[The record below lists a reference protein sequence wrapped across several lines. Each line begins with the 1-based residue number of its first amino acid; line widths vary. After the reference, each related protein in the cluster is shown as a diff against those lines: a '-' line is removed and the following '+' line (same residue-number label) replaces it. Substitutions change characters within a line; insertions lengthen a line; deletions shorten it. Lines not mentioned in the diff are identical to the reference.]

1 MPVPTVERNF
11 TLESVSEVDGCSKM
25 LNINSNIIG
34 AVKMAKDEFGGVG
47 VVRVYR
53 SLVMCIVYVFG
64 GVIFVCAS

>member
-1 MPVPTVERNF
+1 MPVPTVECNF

-25 LNINSNIIG
+25 LNINCNIIG
-34 AVKMAKDEFGGVG
+34 AVEMAKDEFGGVG

-53 SLVMCIVYVFG
+53 SIVMFIVYVFG